1 MLISIIYHIVKVG
14 KIIEKYFVIV
24 YNIIRG
30 VFMKIEKIDNDN
42 IKEYIKDMKIND
54 THNLENNIDKFNQFG
69 IKKDDKFIVGFFLA
83 DDCICASFGNCR
95 VDKSLVKEIFMFLNN
110 NLSFDG
116 HLLVQIVDNKIM
128 DIMDDLYRIKDV
140 SITKRIKDSIDTG
153 SMKEKYADI
162 DMRSIK
168 YFASKENVF
177 CNLYSQNIQNEDI
190 IKKLDQFFND
200 LDVCSIDFTIIP
212 DSLKYME
219 SLGYKCVSKRYVIN
233 YE

>member
-1 MLISIIYHIVKVG
+1 
-14 KIIEKYFVIV
+14 
-24 YNIIRG
+24 
-30 VFMKIEKIDNDN
+30 
-42 IKEYIKDMKIND
+42 
-54 THNLENNIDKFNQFG
+54 
-69 IKKDDKFIVGFFLA
+69 
-83 DDCICASFGNCR
+83 
-95 VDKSLVKEIFMFLNN
+95 
-110 NLSFDG
+110 
-116 HLLVQIVDNKIM
+116 
-128 DIMDDLYRIKDV
+128 
-140 SITKRIKDSIDTG
+140 
-153 SMKEKYADI
+153 MKERYADI

-219 SLGYKCVSKRYVIN
+219 SLGYKCVSKRYVID

>member
-1 MLISIIYHIVKVG
+1 
-14 KIIEKYFVIV
+14 
-24 YNIIRG
+24 
-30 VFMKIEKIDNDN
+30 MKIEKLDRDN
-42 IKEYIKDMKIND
+42 IKEYIRDMKITD
-54 THNLENNIDKFNQFG
+54 TYNLENNIDKFNQFG
-69 IKKDDKFIVGFFLA
+69 IKKDDKFIFSFFLT

-95 VDKSLVKEIFMFLNN
+95 VDNSLVKEIFMFLNN

-153 SMKEKYADI
+153 SMKERYADI

-168 YFASKENVF
+168 YFASKGNVF

-190 IKKLDQFFND
+190 IKKLDKFFSD

-219 SLGYKCVSKRYVIN
+219 SLGYKCFSKRYVID